1 MRKYIIALEVEL
13 KNNVSPDTW
22 IVGKLGSLTA
32 RNVKYHIEEVTKN
45 EEVSTSKNDSG
56 NRGVKSRV
64 ERSPLKSG
72 KTSGNTES

>member
-32 RNVKYHIEEVTKN
+32 RNVKYHVEEVTEN
-45 EEVSTSKNDSG
+45 EKVSRAKSNIG
-56 NRGVKSRV
+56 NRKVRPRV
-64 ERSPLKSG
+64 EGSSEKDNKGSEGL
-72 KTSGNTES
+72 